1 MTKLGFDWSDFFV
14 FLGLAFLTGAVW
26 MALGWVGALAFVG
39 VVMFVLGLA
48 LARWDNKPKG

>member
-1 MTKLGFDWSDFFV
+1 MTKLGFDWSDLFV

-26 MALGWVGALAFVG
+26 MALGWVGALAFMG
-39 VVMFVLGLA
+39 AVMFVLGLA